1 MELTMDWMKIL
12 NKGLD
17 YGKKIIV
24 VVIVIFIV
32 AWAVNKSGDKSELS
46 IKEDINDLRSYVDK
60 LDEQNR
66 ITGELVTNVID
77 TNTRL
82 IGTTKELE
90 RENRE
95 TRNIISEL
103 SKDNRAEQSTT
114 RLIQDGTL
122 ESELIVEDLERI
134 INQVERENN
143 YSRKKE

>member
-1 MELTMDWMKIL
+1 MDWMKIL